1 MSDDQYSD
9 LEKED
14 CTKAVLD
21 NADVSLLHSLIVA
34 YSSIHH
40 WHYMYMYLFTKK
52 IKLVSLKSII
62 ICYYNYHDTW
72 YMY

>member
-52 IKLVSLKSII
+52 L
-62 ICYYNYHDTW
+62 N
-72 YMY
+72 